1 LYQADGANQG
11 GSESINLIGSGE
23 TMHKRWIQFGSA
35 VLAMIMIANLQYAWT
50 LFVKPMQQATG
61 WKLSGIQ
68 WALTVFLF
76 LETWITPVEGW
87 LIDRMG
93 PRIFLSMGGLLCGFG
108 WGSLGYAHS
117 LTELYVLYGVAG
129 VGAAFVYSGSIA
141 TALKWFPDM
150 RGFASG
156 LTTAA
161 FGAGS
166 ALFIPMIAHMLKVG
180 SYREAFLYTGIGQGI
195 LIILAAQV
203 LHNPPADFHIE
214 KTVKAT
220 KATRVRK
227 NAFDFSSAEM
237 LRTPHF
243 YMLYAAFVL
252 TSIGGLMITAQADPV
267 ARGLGIPAGVIVA
280 AVSFSRI
287 ANGGGRL
294 FWGWISDFVG
304 REIAMF
310 VPFVLQ
316 AFCLVGILTWGRT
329 SSTGFSVSLFLV
341 YFTWG
346 SMFSLFPAVIGD
358 FYGSKC
364 ATSNYGFLYTA
375 KGVASVIGIGIGTML
390 FEKTGSWSSI
400 FYGCAAL
407 TLLSAV
413 LVLVVKFMP
422 LPVKMEEPNMVPVKA

>member
-1 LYQADGANQG
+1 
-11 GSESINLIGSGE
+11 
-23 TMHKRWIQFGSA
+23 MHKRWIQFGSA

-87 LIDRMG
+87 MIDRLG
-93 PRIFLSMGGLLCGFG
+93 PRIFLTMGGVLCGLG

-117 LTELYVLYGVAG
+117 LTQLYVLYGVAG
-129 VGAAFVYSGSIA
+129 IGAAFVYSCSIS

-166 ALFIPMIAHMLKVG
+166 ALFIPMIAHILKVD
-180 SYREAFLYTGIGQGI
+180 SYRSAFLYTGIGQGI

-214 KTVKAT
+214 NVAKTT
-220 KATRVRK
+220 RTSRVRK
-227 NAFDFSSAEM
+227 NLAQYTSFEM
-237 LRTPHF
+237 LSTPHF
-243 YMLYAAFVL
+243 YLLYAAFVL

-280 AVSFSRI
+280 AISFSRV
-287 ANGGGRL
+287 ANGAGRL
-294 FWGWISDFVG
+294 FWGWISDFLG

-310 VPFVLQ
+310 IPFVLQ
-316 AFCLVGILTWGRT
+316 AFSLVGVLTLGRT
-329 SSTGFSVSLFLV
+329 SSTGFTVCMLAVF
-341 YFTWG
+341 FTWG
-346 SMFSLFPAVIGD
+346 SMFALFPAIVGD
-358 FYGSKC
+358 FYGARN

-375 KGVASVIGIGIGTML
+375 KGVASVIGIGIGTMVY
-390 FEKTGSWSSI
+390 EKSGSWSAI
-400 FYGCAAL
+400 FYSCAAL

-422 LPVKMEEPNMVPVKA
+422 LPAKRVPEADMVAVKA

>member
-1 LYQADGANQG
+1 MQ
-11 GSESINLIGSGE
+11 
-23 TMHKRWIQFGSA
+23 KRWIQFGSA
-35 VLAMIMIANLQYAWT
+35 VLAMVMIANLQYAWT

-76 LETWITPVEGW
+76 LETWVTPVEGW

-93 PRIFLSMGGLLCGFG
+93 PRIFLSVGGILCGLG
-108 WGSLGYAHS
+108 WGSLGYARS
-117 LTELYVLYGVAG
+117 LSELYLLYGVAG

-166 ALFIPMIAHMLKVG
+166 ALFIPIIAHILKVD
-180 SYREAFLYTGIGQGI
+180 SYRTAFLYTGIAQGI
-195 LIILAAQV
+195 LIVIAAQV
-203 LHNPPADFHIE
+203 LHNPPADF
-214 KTVKAT
+214 TVEAAKKKARAS
-220 KATRVRK
+220 KVRK
-227 NAFDFSSAEM
+227 NFGQFTSMEM
-237 LRTPHF
+237 LSTPHF
-243 YMLYAAFVL
+243 YLLYAAFVL

-267 ARGLGIPAGVIVA
+267 ARGLGIPAAVIVA
-280 AVSFSRI
+280 AVSFSRV

-294 FWGWISDFVG
+294 FWGWISDYLG

-316 AFCLVGILTWGRT
+316 AFCLVSVLTLGRV
-329 SSTGFSVSLFLV
+329 SSTGFTVSLILV

-346 SMFSLFPAVIGD
+346 SMFSLFPAIIGD
-358 FYGSKC
+358 YYGANN

-375 KGVASVIGIGIGTML
+375 KGVASIIGIGVGTML
-390 FEKTGSWSSI
+390 FERTGSWNSV

-407 TLLSAV
+407 TLVSAV

-422 LPVKMEEPNMVPVKA
+422 LPEKKVPEGDMLAVKAS